1 MTETRWKN
9 AGYELMAKELIDT
22 EPKLAYIKNSDVSII
37 YLSSDNAKNHNGGRI
52 LGQCERVQDK
62 YRWAI
67 NADFTIT
74 LFEPNIEG
82 RTEEIIKRVLYHELL
97 HVGIEK
103 DRKGNVIY
111 SVNPHDCEDFRDCI
125 ERWGVNWSVIE

>member
-1 MTETRWKN
+1 MAETRWKN
-9 AGYELMAKELIDT
+9 EDYERIAKELIDT
-22 EPKLAYIKNSDVSII
+22 EPKLAYIKNSNVSII
-37 YLSSDNAKNHNGGRI
+37 YLSSNCAKPHNGGRV

-103 DRKGNVIY
+103 DRTGKVIY

-125 ERWGVNWSVIE
+125 ERWGVDWSIK

>member
-37 YLSSDNAKNHNGGRI
+37 YLSSDNAKVHNGGHT

-62 YRWAI
+62 YR
-67 NADFTIT
+67 
-74 LFEPNIEG
+74 
-82 RTEEIIKRVLYHELL
+82 
-97 HVGIEK
+97 
-103 DRKGNVIY
+103 
-111 SVNPHDCEDFRDCI
+111 
-125 ERWGVNWSVIE
+125 